1 MADRDRH
8 ERAGLRRG
16 SRARLRFAADERLVA
31 LVRRGD
37 ATAFEVLYDRHAG
50 ELFSFCRYLLGSRA
64 DAEDAIQSTFAS
76 AHTALLAD
84 DRPIDARPWLFTIAR
99 NACLSIL
106 RARRPAAE
114 VSVQTPRGEQDPVAR
129 AEQRE
134 DMRQLLTTLGE
145 LPERQRV
152 ALVLRELHGFNHSE
166 IAALLGVRAEQ
177 VKSYVYQ
184 ARSNLISERD
194 ARDADCA
201 AIRHELANA
210 RGPALLKSQLRRHLR
225 SCPDCRAYA
234 AELSRQRR
242 QLGILLPVTPTVAL
256 KHRALDAALGR
267 APHAGAHTGGI
278 AGGAATGGAATGG
291 AATGGAAAGGTAT
304 GASVTATAAE
314 LVGGGAKAL
323 IAKLLVG
330 VACVGAGSGA
340 ATLVAGA
347 PAAPARRLAATPQPR
362 LVTRQPSSALA
373 PTAAPAPSNRSAAPR
388 SAPVAGPNVTGV
400 SAAARHLASQ
410 PPATAV
416 VQVSQTSHV
425 DTAVD
430 PAASSARATG
440 VLAGGSGEAHGKG
453 SASEEAHGKSEEAHG
468 KGEAGAEAHGKSEE
482 AHGKGEAGA
491 EAHGKS
497 EEAHGKGEAGAEGHG
512 KSEEAHGKSEAGAEG
527 HGKSE
532 EAHGKSEAG
541 EEPHGNS
548 EAAHG
553 NSEAVHGKS
562 EEAHGKGG
570 SGEEPHGK
578 SEEAHGKG
586 AN

>member
-64 DAEDAIQSTFAS
+64 DAEDAIQLTFAS

-106 RARRPAAE
+106 RTRRPAAE
-114 VSVQTPRGEQDPVAR
+114 VSVQTPRGEEDPVAR
-129 AEQRE
+129 AEQRD

-210 RGPALLKSQLRRHLR
+210 RGAALLKSQLRRHLR

-234 AELSRQRR
+234 AGLSRQRR
-242 QLGILLPVTPTVAL
+242 QLGILLPVTPSLAL

-267 APHAGAHTGGI
+267 TPHVGAHTGGV
-278 AGGAATGGAATGG
+278 AGGAATGG

-453 SASEEAHGKSEEAHG
+453 SASEEAHGKGEEAHGKGEEAHGKGEEAHG
-468 KGEAGAEAHGKSEE
+468 KGEAGAEA
-482 AHGKGEAGA
+482 
-491 EAHGKS
+491 
-497 EEAHGKGEAGAEGHG
+497 HG

-553 NSEAVHGKS
+553 NSEAAHGNSEAAHGNSEAAHGNSEAVHGKS

>member
-16 SRARLRFAADERLVA
+16 SRARLRFAADERLVT

-114 VSVQTPRGEQDPVAR
+114 VSVQTPRGEEDPVAR
-129 AEQRE
+129 AEQRD

-210 RGPALLKSQLRRHLR
+210 RGAALLKSHLRRHLR

-234 AELSRQRR
+234 AGLARQRR
-242 QLGILLPVTPTVAL
+242 QLGIVLPVTLSVTL

-267 APHAGAHTGGI
+267 AQHAGAHTGGI
-278 AGGAATGGAATGG
+278 AGGAATGGAA
-291 AATGGAAAGGTAT
+291 AGGTAT
-304 GASVTATAAE
+304 GASVAATGAE

-347 PAAPARRLAATPQPR
+347 PAAPARRLAATAQPR
-362 LVTRQPSSALA
+362 LVTRQPSSARA

-388 SAPVAGPNVTGV
+388 SAPVASQNVTGV
-400 SAAARHLASQ
+400 STAARHLASQ

-440 VLAGGSGEAHGKG
+440 VLARGSEAHDKG

-468 KGEAGAEAHGKSEE
+468 KGEAGEEAHGKSEE
-482 AHGKGEAGA
+482 AHGKGEAGE

-497 EEAHGKGEAGAEGHG
+497 EEAHGKSEG
-512 KSEEAHGKSEAGAEG
+512 
-527 HGKSE
+527 
-532 EAHGKSEAG
+532 G

-548 EAAHG
+548 EEPHGNSEAVHG

-562 EEAHGKGG
+562 EEAHAKGG